1 MSQGCTGLVHA
12 GSGWRVARSSTT
24 ARRRF
29 VALETPVRI
38 FVGTDRSQM
47 IGVKVLGYSVKRH
60 TDLPVEVTPLIDIKL
75 PEPRDPR
82 QRQRTGFSFARFA
95 IPKLANYRGK
105 ALYTD
110 ADMLVF
116 KDIRDLWSTEFE
128 GTKVIVQEEL
138 TDEHSKH
145 RKSFVPGKRVKQ
157 CSVMLIDC
165 EAAQWDP
172 EAIVKGLDVSY
183 NYEELMQS
191 LCILR
196 EDEVSYRV
204 PFRWNSLEHFDESTC
219 LIHYTDMHT
228 QPWVS
233 TENSNGYLWTNEVR
247 LMLADGSLTL
257 AELEQEKALGF
268 LRPSFLT
275 ELEIVDDSTKLTKD
289 QSKALAAED
298 KAANFVKHAAL
309 TEARE
314 RRKQETREYEKSM
327 KAGLVPAGPTSPR
340 PRLLDRLRARL
351 AR

>member
-1 MSQGCTGLVHA
+1 MT
-12 GSGWRVARSSTT
+12 
-24 ARRRF
+24 
-29 VALETPVRI
+29 LETPVRI

-47 IGVKVLGYSVKRH
+47 VGVKVLEYSVKRH
-60 TDLPVEVTPLIDIKL
+60 TDLPIEVTPLIDVKL

-95 IPKLANYRGK
+95 IPRLANYRGR

-116 KDIRDLWSTEFE
+116 KDIRELWSVDFE
-128 GTKVIVQEEL
+128 GAKVVVQEEL
-138 TDEHSKH
+138 PGQHAKH
-145 RKSFVPGKRVKQ
+145 RKAFAPGKRVKQ
-157 CSVMLIDC
+157 CSVMLVDC
-165 EAAQWDP
+165 EAARWDP
-172 EAIVKGLDVSY
+172 EEIVRGLDDSY
-183 NYEELMQS
+183 SYEDLMQN

-204 PFRWNSLEHFDESTC
+204 PFRWNSLEHYDDTTC
-219 LIHYTDMHT
+219 LIHYTDMPT

-233 TENSNGYLWTNEVR
+233 TDNPNGYLWSNEVR
-247 LMLADGSLTL
+247 RMLADGALTL

-275 ELEIVDDSTKLTKD
+275 ELKMVDDSAKLTKE
-289 QSKALAAED
+289 QTRALAAED
-298 KAANFVKHAAL
+298 KVAHFVKHATL

-314 RRKQETREYEKSM
+314 RRKQEIKEYERQVRNGQVSS
-327 KAGLVPAGPTSPR
+327 GPTSPR
-340 PRLLDRLRARL
+340 PRFLDRLRARL

>member
-1 MSQGCTGLVHA
+1 VT
-12 GSGWRVARSSTT
+12 
-24 ARRRF
+24 
-29 VALETPVRI
+29 LETPVRI

-47 IGVKVLGYSVKRH
+47 VGVKVLEYSVKRH
-60 TDLPVEVTPLIDIKL
+60 TDLPVEVVPLINVKL

-95 IPKLANYRGK
+95 IPKLANYRGR

-116 KDIRDLWSTEFE
+116 KDIRELWSIGFE

-138 TDEHSKH
+138 TDEHARH
-145 RKSFVPGKRVKQ
+145 RKALTSGKRVKQ

-165 EAAQWDP
+165 EAARWDP
-172 EAIVKGLDVSY
+172 EAIVRGLDDSY
-183 NYEELMQS
+183 SYEELMQN

-204 PFRWNSLEHFDESTC
+204 PFRWNSLEHFDDTTC
-219 LIHYTDMHT
+219 LIHYTDMPT

-233 TENSNGYLWTNEVR
+233 TDNPNGYLWSNEVR
-247 LMLADGSLTL
+247 RMLADGSLTW

-275 ELEIVDDSTKLTKD
+275 ELKMVDDSEKLTKN
-289 QSKALAAED
+289 QTRVLAAED
-298 KAANFVKHAAL
+298 KAANFVKHVAL
-309 TEARE
+309 NEARE
-314 RRKQETREYEKSM
+314 RRKQETKEYERKVRDGRAPS
-327 KAGLVPAGPTSPR
+327 GPTSPR

>member
-1 MSQGCTGLVHA
+1 VT
-12 GSGWRVARSSTT
+12 
-24 ARRRF
+24 
-29 VALETPVRI
+29 LETPVRI

-47 IGVKVLGYSVKRH
+47 VGVKVLEYSVKRH
-60 TDLPVEVTPLIDIKL
+60 TDLPVEVTPLIDVKL

-95 IPKLANYRGK
+95 IPRLANYRGR

-116 KDIRDLWSTEFE
+116 KDIRELWSIDLE
-128 GTKVIVQEEL
+128 GAKVVVQEEL
-138 TDEHSKH
+138 TDQHTKH
-145 RKSFVPGKRVKQ
+145 RKAYMPGKRVKQ

-165 EAAQWDP
+165 EAAKWDP
-172 EAIVKGLDVSY
+172 EAIVRGLDDSY
-183 NYEELMQS
+183 SYEDLMQN

-204 PFRWNSLEHFDESTC
+204 PFRWNSLEHFDETTC
-219 LIHYTDMHT
+219 LIHYTDMPT
-228 QPWVS
+228 QPWIS
-233 TENSNGYLWTNEVR
+233 TDNPNGYLWSNEVR
-247 LMLADGSLTL
+247 RMLADGALTW

-275 ELEIVDDSTKLTKD
+275 ELKIVDDSAKLTKD
-289 QSKALAAED
+289 QTKTLAAED
-298 KAANFVKHAAL
+298 NAAHFVKHAAL
-309 TEARE
+309 NEARE
-314 RRKQETREYEKSM
+314 RRKQETKEYERKVRDGRIPS
-327 KAGLVPAGPTSPR
+327 GPTSRR